1 VFGRK
6 EKARGII
13 VLCGRSLIIVLSIV
27 RKLVQSGRLKAL
39 EILIR
44 APEPHAGQQFGAAVT
59 ISQSRHRLA
68 WLRGTKFRFVGFII
82 SVPLQVS
89 RSLWARGAGSAQI
102 SRFQKSFAARFQI
115 RLTVGSKRSGRLDIS
130 RTWSPLYTI
139 VGTAWWRLGGFGESS
154 SGSSVKLA
162 MARLQQ
168 PARHWQVGAYYQHFT
183 WQSL

>member
-102 SRFQKSFAARFQI
+102 SRFQ
-115 RLTVGSKRSGRLDIS
+115 T
-130 RTWSPLYTI
+130 
-139 VGTAWWRLGGFGESS
+139 
-154 SGSSVKLA
+154 
-162 MARLQQ
+162 
-168 PARHWQVGAYYQHFT
+168 RHWQAGAYYQHFT

>member
-89 RSLWARGAGSAQI
+89 RSLWARGAG
-102 SRFQKSFAARFQI
+102 
-115 RLTVGSKRSGRLDIS
+115 
-130 RTWSPLYTI
+130 
-139 VGTAWWRLGGFGESS
+139 
-154 SGSSVKLA
+154 
-162 MARLQQ
+162 
-168 PARHWQVGAYYQHFT
+168 
-183 WQSL
+183 